1 MFEDFFRLFG
11 FRYSRK
17 FFYWIVYCNIIKEF
31 FVILLDSLLFFF
43 LVVVERFIKYLI
55 DIIVYLLVCK
65 YGKFVVILY
74 VKYVDIFF

>member
-17 FFYWIVYCNIIKEF
+17 SFRWIVYCNIIKEF

-43 LVVVERFIKYLI
+43 LVVVERFIKYLRV
-55 DIIVYLLVCK
+55 IIVYVSMENLLLF
-65 YGKFVVILY
+65 YM
-74 VKYVDIFF
+74 

>member
-1 MFEDFFRLFG
+1 MFKDFFRLFR

-43 LVVVERFIKYLI
+43 LVVVIYWYVSMEN
-55 DIIVYLLVCK
+55 LLLF
-65 YGKFVVILY
+65 YM
-74 VKYVDIFF
+74 

>member
-1 MFEDFFRLFG
+1 MFEDFFRLFR

-55 DIIVYLLVCK
+55 DIKVYLLVC
-65 YGKFVVILY
+65 
-74 VKYVDIFF
+74 